1 MLATEVVRRALTL
14 ANRLKPK
21 DIRAESSA
29 EMVVSGLAIN
39 AVTALRFAKFHVGDV
54 ELTECLVKLQA
65 AVDRVHRGD
74 LGEAEALLTAQA
86 MTLNT
91 LFNYLASLADQ
102 TEYDDK
108 FDRYLRVA
116 LKAQA
121 QCRATLET
129 LAEMKQPPT
138 LLARQANIAHGPQQ
152 VNNRVFA
159 ERRDAPPRRN
169 DQKTRPPRTRRA
181 S

>member
-1 MLATEVVRRALTL
+1 MT
-14 ANRLKPK
+14 
-21 DIRAESSA
+21 
-29 EMVVSGLAIN
+29 IN
-39 AVTALRFAKFHVGDV
+39 STG
-54 ELTECLVKLQA
+54 
-65 AVDRVHRGD
+65 
-74 LGEAEALLTAQA
+74 
-86 MTLNT
+86 
-91 LFNYLASLADQ
+91 
-102 TEYDDK
+102 
-108 FDRYLRVA
+108 YLRVA

-159 ERRDAPPRRN
+159 ERRDAPPRRS